1 MANKFVSAGGAAFSS
16 NKMDWETP
24 QKLFD
29 DLNKKYHFTL
39 DPCSTDSNAKCE
51 LHFTEREN
59 GLAQDW
65 SGNRVFCNPPYGRE
79 IAKWVEKA
87 YTESQKGVFIV
98 MLVPARTDTK
108 WFHNFV
114 YHKAKIEFLKGRL
127 KFESNGVASQGAPF
141 PSMLVIYNDKRE
153 VEINVNRD

>member
-114 YHKAKIEFLKGRL
+114 YHKAKIEF
-127 KFESNGVASQGAPF
+127 
-141 PSMLVIYNDKRE
+141 
-153 VEINVNRD
+153 